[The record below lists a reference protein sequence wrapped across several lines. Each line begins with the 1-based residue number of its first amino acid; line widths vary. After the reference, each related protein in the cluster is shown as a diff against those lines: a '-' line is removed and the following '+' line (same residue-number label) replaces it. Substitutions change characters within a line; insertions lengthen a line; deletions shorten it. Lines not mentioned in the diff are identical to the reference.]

1 MLLSIAGSRVVVDTN
16 AVPVPSPRLI
26 DLHQQASGAVRF
38 VPGEKA
44 LAYAVHDKD
53 VDNISVQQ
61 LDGWAGRQITI
72 NSRLHRGFFAEA
84 SPG

>member
-26 DLHQQASGAVRF
+26 ELHQQASAAVRF
-38 VPGEKA
+38 VPAEKA

-53 VDNISVQQ
+53 VDNI
-61 LDGWAGRQITI
+61 
-72 NSRLHRGFFAEA
+72 
-84 SPG
+84 